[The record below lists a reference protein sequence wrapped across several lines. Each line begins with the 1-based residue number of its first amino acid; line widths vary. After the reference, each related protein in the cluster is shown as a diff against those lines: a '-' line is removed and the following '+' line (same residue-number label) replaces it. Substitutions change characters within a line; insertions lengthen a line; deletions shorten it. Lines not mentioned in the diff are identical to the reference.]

1 MSWYRFECVTK
12 WQNKPYTNN
21 ANPQFFCPVKIAPAA
36 VLLAGFPRKQ
46 KTDKTV
52 NPELDK
58 LVKTFCPVNAGKYR
72 K

>member
-12 WQNKPYTNN
+12 WQNQPYTNN
-21 ANPQFFCPVKIAPAA
+21 ANPQFFCPVKIAPI
-36 VLLAGFPRKQ
+36 
-46 KTDKTV
+46 

-58 LVKTFCPVNAGKYR
+58 LVKTFCPVGAGKYR